1 MSVPADNRKHV
12 LVVEDDPKIAD
23 LLLDYLRAAGLTAR
37 GIANGAQALRDIEAD
52 APSLIL
58 LDLNLPGL
66 DGVEVCRAVRRFADL
81 PIIML
86 TARIDEV
93 DRLTGLEIGADDYVV
108 KPFSPREVIA
118 RVRAQLRRAEGRLK
132 ASTSP
137 WAVDEERLQISWC
150 GAPLPLTVLEFRL
163 LRLMLGQ
170 PGRVFSRAQL
180 LDHVHDEPLAS
191 SDRAIDS
198 HIKNL
203 RRKLREVDRRCNRIS
218 SVYGAGYRLDEAN
231 DEA

>member
-1 MSVPADNRKHV
+1 MNVPAETRKHV

-23 LLLDYLRAAGLTAR
+23 LLLDYLRADGLAAR
-37 GIANGAQALRDIEAD
+37 GIANGAQALRDIETD
-52 APSLIL
+52 TPSLIL

-86 TARIDEV
+86 TARIDEA
-93 DRLTGLEIGADDYVV
+93 DRLAGLEIGADDYVV

-118 RVRAQLRRAEGRLK
+118 RVRAQLRRAEGRLN
-132 ASTSP
+132 ASSSP
-137 WAVDEERLQISWC
+137 WTIDEERLRISWC
-150 GAPLPLTVLEFRL
+150 GTPLPLTVLEFRL

-180 LDHVHDEPLAS
+180 LDHVHGEPLAS

-203 RRKLREVDRRCNRIS
+203 RRKLREIDPRCNRIS

-231 DEA
+231 DED

>member
-1 MSVPADNRKHV
+1 MNVPAETRKHV

-23 LLLDYLRAAGLTAR
+23 LLLDYLRADGLAAR
-37 GIANGAQALRDIEAD
+37 GIANGAQALRDIETD
-52 APSLIL
+52 TPSLIL

-86 TARIDEV
+86 TARIDEA
-93 DRLTGLEIGADDYVV
+93 DRLAGLEIGADDYVV

-118 RVRAQLRRAEGRLK
+118 RVRAQLRRAEGRLN
-132 ASTSP
+132 ASSSP
-137 WAVDEERLQISWC
+137 WTVDEERLRISWC
-150 GAPLPLTVLEFRL
+150 GTPLPLTVLEFRL

-180 LDHVHDEPLAS
+180 LDHVHGEPLAS

-203 RRKLREVDRRCNRIS
+203 RRKLREIDPRCNRIS

-231 DEA
+231 DED

>member
-1 MSVPADNRKHV
+1 MNVPAETRKHV

-23 LLLDYLRAAGLTAR
+23 LLLDYLRADGLAAR
-37 GIANGAQALRDIEAD
+37 GIANGAQALRDIEID
-52 APSLIL
+52 TPSLIL

-86 TARIDEV
+86 TARIDEA
-93 DRLTGLEIGADDYVV
+93 DRLAGLEIGADDYVV

-118 RVRAQLRRAEGRLK
+118 RVRAQLRRAEGRLN
-132 ASTSP
+132 ASSSP
-137 WAVDEERLQISWC
+137 WTVDEERLRISWC
-150 GAPLPLTVLEFRL
+150 GTPLPLTVLEFRL

-180 LDHVHDEPLAS
+180 LDHVHGEPLAS

-203 RRKLREVDRRCNRIS
+203 RRKLREIDPRCNRIS

-231 DEA
+231 DED